1 MDYSTSSTNVSLLIQ
16 VQDPD
21 NHDAWALFDAKY
33 RPLIAHF
40 CQKKFAMSPGD
51 ADEAAQD
58 VLVKLVS
65 NMRAFQYDSKR
76 SFRAWLSTVARNS
89 VIDGMRK
96 KRPDRAIGGSEQI
109 DRLGNVPAKAS
120 EDEDELAEKLTTELR
135 QTLFDECESLVKER
149 VNEQTWNAFTMLRA
163 GKKAAEVG
171 DVLDMKIATVYRA
184 KTRVLKLFREEV
196 TLKLQM
202 QSND

>member
-1 MDYSTSSTNVSLLIQ
+1 MLVQ

-21 NHDAWALFDAKY
+21 NHDAWNRFDAKY
-33 RPLIAHF
+33 RPLITHF
-40 CQKKFAMSPGD
+40 CQKKFAMAPD
-51 ADEAAQD
+51 QADEAAQD

-65 NMRAFQYDSKR
+65 NMRAFKYDSKR

-96 KRPDRAIGGSEQI
+96 KRPDRAAGGSEQI
-109 DRLGNVPAKAS
+109 DRLGNLPAKSTA
-120 EDEDELAEKLTTELR
+120 DEDELADKLTTELR
-135 QTLFDECESLVKER
+135 QTLFEECESLVKER

-171 DVLDMKIATVYRA
+171 EVLDMKVATVYRA

-196 TLKLQM
+196 TLKLQS
-202 QSND
+202 QSQN